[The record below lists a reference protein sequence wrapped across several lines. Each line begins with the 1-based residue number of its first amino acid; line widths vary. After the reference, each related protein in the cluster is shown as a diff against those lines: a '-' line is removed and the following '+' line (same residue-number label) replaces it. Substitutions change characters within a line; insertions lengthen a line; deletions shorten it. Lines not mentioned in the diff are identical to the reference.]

1 MGMVGQRHV
10 IDDTDG
16 LAEYVAKFRDEIA
29 NGDAANGKRKRLM
42 MSRYLFYVEV
52 DRDEVW
58 HGSDLNAAVAA
69 YNKV

>member
-16 LAEYVAKFRDEIA
+16 LAEYVAKFREEIA
-29 NGDAANGKRKRLM
+29 NGDAANGKRKRIM
-42 MSRYLFYVEV
+42 MSRHLFSVVV
-52 DRDEVW
+52 DGEEVW
-58 HGSDLNAAVAA
+58 HGTDLKDAVAQ